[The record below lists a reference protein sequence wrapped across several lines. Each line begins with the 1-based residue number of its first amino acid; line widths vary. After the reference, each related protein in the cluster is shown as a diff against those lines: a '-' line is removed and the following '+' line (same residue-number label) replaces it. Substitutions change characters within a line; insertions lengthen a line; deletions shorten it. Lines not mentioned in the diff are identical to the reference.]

1 MNLRQL
7 EIFRCV
13 AERLS
18 FSRAAQHL
26 HMAQPAVSIAMRKLE
41 NELGM
46 ALFQRGRRRV
56 QLTAEGEI
64 LLAHAS
70 NLLQQYEQTRR
81 EMSELRGLDA
91 GVVRFSTTA
100 MLGTYY
106 FPGRIAA
113 FRRRYPA
120 IGIQVFNEGTR
131 GALRLIAEGEIDMGV
146 VNLGEPHPGLE
157 VCPLVDEELVVCV
170 SSRHRLARR
179 KSIGK
184 GEFCAQPLVVYSE
197 KYFLRELVTRIHRE
211 EGTEPKIIAETDLLG
226 LIMELVRGGEGLSI
240 GLRSA
245 ALAEPGIVGIP
256 FSDPMSLRL
265 GMAWKRNLRPSL
277 ANTAFIEF
285 LREERPVSRVNGG
298 DAPRQPPPRGAGQ
311 PSA

>member
-18 FSRAAQHL
+18 FSGAARQL

-41 NELGM
+41 SELGM
-46 ALFQRGRRRV
+46 ALFQRARRRI

-64 LLAHAS
+64 LLGHAGH
-70 NLLQQYEQTRR
+70 LLQQYAQARR
-81 EMSELRGLDA
+81 EMGELRGLEA

-113 FRRRYPA
+113 FRRRFPA

-131 GALRLIAEGEIDMGV
+131 GALRLIADGAIDMGV
-146 VNLGEPHPGLE
+146 VNLGESHPGLE

-170 SSRHRLARR
+170 SNRHRLARR
-179 KSIGK
+179 KSITK
-184 GEFCAQPLVVYSE
+184 GDFCAQQLVVYSE

-211 EGTEPKIIAETDLLG
+211 AGVEPKIIAETDLLG
-226 LIMELVRGGEGLSI
+226 LIMELVREGEGLSI

-265 GMAWKRNLRPSL
+265 GMAWKRNLRLSI
-277 ANTAFIEF
+277 ANRAFIDF
-285 LREERPVSRVNGG
+285 LREECAPSRACVQG
-298 DAPRQPPPRGAGQ
+298 APQEGKAPGR
-311 PSA
+311 